1 MTGARWWDLFFG
13 ATMALI
19 ASICVINLVA
29 GDADR
34 IVAVIVIALL
44 SLAWCAFGR
53 RGFTRPT
60 AAAAFLAILVVA
72 SGVMVFVDPS
82 TAFVQAIAC
91 PLIWVMVDRVRVAV
105 AVNAVLTVVIAV
117 AMATGLGSAPDDW
130 TQAVLIEG
138 ISLVGSIALGVWITR
153 LAELSEER
161 QKLLDEL
168 TLAQV
173 RLATLSRESGA
184 SGERERLAREIHD
197 TIAQSLTGVV
207 LLTQRLKRE
216 LAADTLDVAGD
227 TAALLEESAREALTE
242 ARSLVASTS
251 AVDLGGGV
259 EPALRR
265 LAGRFER
272 ETGIHVDVDVDR
284 VEGLDRDVEVV
295 LLRCAQEGLANVRKH
310 SGAAS
315 ARLGLIRA
323 GAEVR
328 LTVGDDGAGFDP
340 ARPSD
345 GYGLA
350 GMRARLDLADGRLE
364 VRSAP
369 GSGSTLVAS
378 LPLGS
383 AS

>member
-19 ASICVINLVA
+19 AGICVINLVG
-29 GDADR
+29 GDGDR
-34 IVAVIVIALL
+34 ILALIVIGLL
-44 SLAWCAFGR
+44 SLAWYTFGR
-53 RGFTRPT
+53 RAFARPT
-60 AAAAFLAILVVA
+60 AVVAFLAVLVAA
-72 SGVMVFVDPS
+72 SSVMVFIDPS

-91 PLIWVMVDRVRVAV
+91 PLIWVMVDRIRVAV
-105 AVNAVLTVVIAV
+105 AVNALLTVVIAV
-117 AMATGLGSAPDDW
+117 AMATGLGSTADAW
-130 TQAVLIEG
+130 SQAVLIES

-153 LAELSEER
+153 LAELSAER
-161 QKLLDEL
+161 QRLLDEL

-173 RLATLSRESGA
+173 RLDSLSRETGA
-184 SGERERLAREIHD
+184 SSERERLAREIHD

-216 LAADTLDVAGD
+216 LAAGTLDMAGD
-227 TAALLEESAREALTE
+227 TAALLEENARGALTE
-242 ARSLVASTS
+242 TRSLVASTS
-251 AVDLGGGV
+251 AVDLGEGV

-272 ETGIHVDVDVDR
+272 ETGIRVDIDVDR
-284 VEGLDRDVEVV
+284 VDGLDRDAEVV

-328 LTVGDDGAGFDP
+328 LTIGDDGAGFDP

-345 GYGLA
+345 GFGLA
-350 GMRARLDLADGRLE
+350 GMRARLDLADGRLD
-364 VRSAP
+364 VQSAP

-378 LPLGS
+378 LPLRS
-383 AS
+383 AA

>member
-1 MTGARWWDLFFG
+1 
-13 ATMALI
+13 MALI

-44 SLAWCAFGR
+44 SLAWCTFGR

-105 AVNAVLTVVIAV
+105 AVNALLTVVIAV

-272 ETGIHVDVDVDR
+272 ETGIHVDLDVDR

-340 ARPSD
+340 ARSSD

-350 GMRARLDLADGRLE
+350 GMRARLGLADGRLE